1 MDSLKTI
8 LSEREKCKKAKKA
21 VFHNLEYIL
30 LVWCI
35 HIQRWISEP
44 LETSTSAPSY
54 QHRHHIYLYLSRTPA
69 VFSPFIY
76 NISSPSTPHDHLKNA
91 YTTLLLQECV
101 FSSYFHKCPGSFLVF
116 FDPHWVFPYFPPN
129 IKKICSWSIYHSMQT
144 WLYDHF
150 EGFHIPHISPE
161 NLSLPFF
168 AFVRKF
174 DNITPD
180 IFSYCVSYI
189 PRERESFE
197 KNLDVGYVHKL

>member
-44 LETSTSAPSY
+44 LKTSTSAPSH

-129 IKKICSWSIYHSMQT
+129 IKNFAAG
-144 WLYDHF
+144 LYTTACKHDYMIILKDSTFHTFHLKTYPCHF
-150 EGFHIPHISPE
+150 LHLWE
-161 NLSLPFF
+161 SLIILPRIFF
-168 AFVRKF
+168 PTVFPTFQK
-174 DNITPD
+174 
-180 IFSYCVSYI
+180 
-189 PRERESFE
+189 RERAW
-197 KNLDVGYVHKL
+197 KKLGCWLCT